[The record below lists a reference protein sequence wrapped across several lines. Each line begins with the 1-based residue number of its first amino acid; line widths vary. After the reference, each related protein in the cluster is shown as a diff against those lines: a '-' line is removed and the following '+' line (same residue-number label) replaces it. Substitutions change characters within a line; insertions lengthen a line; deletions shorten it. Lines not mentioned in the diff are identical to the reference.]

1 MSDSYYYSHYDSVYD
16 IQQIMSEENKG
27 IKSGKKLKLVK
38 LLALILFIVLLIEG
52 LLWIAL
58 SANGSHVTISYS
70 GLNTLEDV
78 SLSRNLL
85 LNCGSNWFTFDT
97 AAAVSLIASDS
108 AVESVSVE
116 KKFPSSIIVNVKE
129 RVAAAVTLATVN
141 GKTVPVQIDKNGVFF
156 AVDKAIPNVSLPLLT
171 GFNFENI
178 TDSMRIHSKYRT
190 LIDQLSKIQ
199 SANPAYFAAISEIQI
214 IEKEYG
220 NFELALYPMQSQIK
234 VLTDRNITEESLQY
248 MMVVLDVVNAMDSNV
263 AEVDLRY
270 GSISY
275 KISEQS

>member
-129 RVAAAVTLATVN
+129 RVASAVTLATVN

-220 NFELALYPMQSQIK
+220 NWLCIPCNLK
-234 VLTDRNITEESLQY
+234 
-248 MMVVLDVVNAMDSNV
+248 
-263 AEVDLRY
+263 LRY
-270 GSISY
+270 
-275 KISEQS
+275 